1 MLLVALGVA
10 RANVY
15 IDRFLKSSQLKILG
29 ASKLATS
36 FHRASFLTP
45 ENENTERALSLP
57 LGLALYYCEI
67 YEARIPQKFFAQI
80 AMKGNESHRF
90 RPVHVFSRR

>member
-1 MLLVALGVA
+1 MTFRVKMLLVALGVA

-45 ENENTERALSLP
+45 ENENTERALSP
-57 LGLALYYCEI
+57 
-67 YEARIPQKFFAQI
+67 P
-80 AMKGNESHRF
+80 
-90 RPVHVFSRR
+90 RPCAILLRNLRGTHSSKILRADRDEG

>member
-1 MLLVALGVA
+1 MTFRVKMLLVALGVA

-15 IDRFLKSSQLKILG
+15 IDRFLKSFQLKILG

-45 ENENTERALSLP
+45 ENENTESSLSPSALRYIT
-57 LGLALYYCEI
+57 A
-67 YEARIPQKFFAQI
+67 KFTRHAFL
-80 AMKGNESHRF
+80 KNS
-90 RPVHVFSRR
+90 SRRSR